1 MSQFPRHPFN
11 HWLLRKC
18 HLIPSLDAAAL
29 CLPLLCRLE
38 KGYVPLN
45 LESRGNRSCL
55 KWLLRD
61 HFIISE
67 HQLWFQ
73 RAKKVSHLKRENYC
87 RWLRKGRHRVYSRT
101 LVALYYRI
109 ISFFFLFVWRLS
121 PTLTLYC
128 FLQFYLFLLMFFVQ
142 ETKGKI
148 WVTQRASRSF
158 NPSTG
163 KQKIRMSFLL
173 KG

>member
-11 HWLLRKC
+11 HWLLQKYQ
-18 HLIPSLDAAAL
+18 LIPSLDAAAL
-29 CLPLLCRLE
+29 CLPLHCRLG

-73 RAKKVSHLKRENYC
+73 RAKKVSHLKKENY
-87 RWLRKGRHRVYSRT
+87 S
-101 LVALYYRI
+101 LVIGKRPSQGFFTHTSSI
-109 ISFFFLFVWRLS
+109 ILLHNFFFFSFLFGG
-121 PTLTLYC
+121 
-128 FLQFYLFLLMFFVQ
+128 FLLPSPFIVFY
-142 ETKGKI
+142 
-148 WVTQRASRSF
+148 SF
-158 NPSTG
+158 
-163 KQKIRMSFLL
+163 IYSF
-173 KG
+173 